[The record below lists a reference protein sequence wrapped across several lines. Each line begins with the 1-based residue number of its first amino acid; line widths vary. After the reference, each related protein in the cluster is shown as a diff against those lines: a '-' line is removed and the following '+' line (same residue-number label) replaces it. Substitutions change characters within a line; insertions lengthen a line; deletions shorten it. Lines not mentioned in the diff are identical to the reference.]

1 MYITGYFIENFRTE
15 LKSYFVYRRIILY
28 YNLESHLLIE
38 ERNSKKF
45 SFTWIVNYRT
55 L

>member
-28 YNLESHLLIE
+28 YNLESHLLITQFE
-38 ERNSKKF
+38 EIQFYMDRK
-45 SFTWIVNYRT
+45 